1 MPCNQSD
8 ILRIAA
14 RLNYVGIGDFV
25 NVYHY
30 RLTTAGFVTDAMVVD
45 DLAEIMDA
53 LYATIS
59 PSISDYANFVD
70 VNIFN
75 VTQDRPL
82 GSTAWPTM
90 TSGEASGDVLPS
102 QVAAFVRATT
112 GYSRNWARKFLGPF
126 LEASN
131 TSDGR
136 VYSTLL
142 GRLASFLAEWL
153 VTTADTYGDY
163 LPVVYHSKTSTWK
176 VLIDGVVR
184 NVWATVRRRRVGRG
198 S

>member
-1 MPCNQSD
+1 MPCMPDD
-8 ILRIAA
+8 ILRVAA
-14 RLNYVGIGDFV
+14 RMNYVGIGDFV
-25 NVYHY
+25 NVFHF
-30 RLTTAGFVTDAMVVD
+30 RCNTSPFVTDGYALVD
-45 DLAEIMDA
+45 MALVMDA
-53 LYATIS
+53 LYDTIA
-59 PSISDYANFVD
+59 PSLSDYANFVD
-70 VNIFN
+70 VNVFN

-82 GSTAWPTM
+82 GSTAWPTQ
-90 TSGEASGDVLPS
+90 TTGEASGDVLPS
-102 QVAAFVRATT
+102 QCAAFVRATT

-142 GRLASFLAEWL
+142 TRLANFLAEWL
-153 VTTADTYGDY
+153 VSTAVTTGTYT
-163 LPVVYHSKTSTWK
+163 PVVYHSKTSTWK
-176 VLIDGVVR
+176 ALVDGVVR